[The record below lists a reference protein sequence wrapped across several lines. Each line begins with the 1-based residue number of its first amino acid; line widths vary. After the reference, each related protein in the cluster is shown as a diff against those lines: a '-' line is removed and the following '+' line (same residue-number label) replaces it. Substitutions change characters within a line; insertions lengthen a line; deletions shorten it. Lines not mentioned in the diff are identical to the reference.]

1 MHQLSRRRFIQSVA
15 AMSSLAVTPAR
26 GKVSGRVVVV
36 GAGLSGLNAALHL
49 EHLGCEVTV
58 LEARHRVGGRV
69 YTLDHIAGH
78 PEGGGN
84 IFGGSYGRVLHT
96 AQQLG
101 VALRKPPR
109 GLPSDFYVRGK
120 VISASEWPDAPANK
134 LPADWRDL
142 LPSRLQGR
150 LQPSNPLLTTRNWLD
165 PALNTADQNALDGMR
180 ALGFPDEAI
189 RLIGANNSYGNRMAD
204 TSLLSLYRVR
214 AEFSR
219 LTGSQLSF
227 TEAALG
233 NQRLPEAMAAAL
245 KGRIRLSAPVRRI
258 TQDQSRVSIGLE
270 NGEMIDADALVM
282 TAPLPALSKIEWA
295 IPAERRRL
303 IESVEYHK
311 VLQAHLVVEAPYW
324 EKRGQAGSWWTD
336 GPLGRIFVRPIPG
349 TARYNLTV
357 WINGDDCDPLDAM
370 PKADCQAE
378 IVKQLYSLVPDAKG
392 AVTIGDVVR
401 WSTDPYAGGVWSL
414 WRPGQAAQA
423 HSALRAPLGR
433 TYFAGEHTAISYRGM
448 EGAMESGERAA
459 LEVARSLS

>member
-1 MHQLSRRRFIQSVA
+1 MRQFSRRRFIQSVA

-49 EHLGCEVTV
+49 EHLGCQVTL
-58 LEARHRVGGRV
+58 LEARDRVGGRV
-69 YTLDHIAGH
+69 YTLDHVAGH

-109 GLPSDFYVRGK
+109 GLPSDFHVRGQIIK
-120 VISASEWPDAPANK
+120 ASEWPDASANQ
-134 LPADWRDL
+134 LPADWREL

-150 LQPSNPLLTTRNWLD
+150 LQASNPLMATRNWLD
-165 PALNTADQNALDGMR
+165 PALNAADQSALDGMR
-180 ALGFPDEAI
+180 TLGFPEEAI
-189 RLIGANNSYGNRMAD
+189 RLIGINNSYGNRMSD

-214 AEFSR
+214 AEFAR

-245 KGRIRLSAPVRRI
+245 KGQLRLSTPVRRI
-258 TQDQSRVSIGLE
+258 SQDQHRVSLVLDNSESIE
-270 NGEMIDADALVM
+270 ADALVM
-282 TAPLPALSKIEWA
+282 TAPLPALNKIEWA
-295 IPAERRRL
+295 MPAERRRVM
-303 IESVEYHK
+303 ESVEYHK

-324 EKRGQAGSWWTD
+324 EQRGQSGSWWTD
-336 GPLGRIFVRPIPG
+336 GQLGRIFVRPIPG
-349 TARYNLTV
+349 TERYNLTV
-357 WINGDDCDPLDAM
+357 WINGDECDALDAM

-378 IVKQLYSLVPDAKG
+378 IMKQLYALVPDAKG
-392 AVTIGDVVR
+392 AVSVGDVVR
-401 WSTDPYAGGVWSL
+401 WSNDPYAGGVWSL
-414 WRPGQAAQA
+414 WRPGQAAEA
-423 HSALRAPLGR
+423 HAALRTPLGR
-433 TYFAGEHTAISYRGM
+433 AYFAGEHTAISYRGM

-459 LEVARSLS
+459 LEVARMLS